1 MVKLAADRQ
10 IVLDEAVVGYVANR
24 IERSFAA
31 ARSAVLAL
39 DEEAMRRH
47 RPITRA
53 LAAEVFRA
61 PEGA

>member
-1 MVKLAADRQ
+1 
-10 IVLDEAVVGYVANR
+10 VLDEAVVGYVANR

-53 LAAEVFRA
+53 LAADLFRA